1 MQTGHAAGSGIIF
14 GALSLIYTVLN
25 VETHVATTPHMPLK
39 IWHRELQKFEHNAAI
54 LDNPALYL
62 CKNKASGLL
71 QLVPASHS
79 IIYDVVTTLRQKAEM
94 AGMPAAFD

>member
-1 MQTGHAAGSGIIF
+1 
-14 GALSLIYTVLN
+14 
-25 VETHVATTPHMPLK
+25 LK

>member
-1 MQTGHAAGSGIIF
+1 
-14 GALSLIYTVLN
+14 
-25 VETHVATTPHMPLK
+25 MPLK
-39 IWHRELQKFEHNAAI
+39 IWHRELQKFEQDAAM
-54 LDNPALYL
+54 LDTPALYL

-79 IIYDVVTTLRQKAEM
+79 ITHDVITTLRQKAEM